1 LLNDILP
8 LCDKIDGNDQTKHD
22 RGLQLKRVV
31 EHVTEEGTELTVLGV
46 LSVDAIQDYCEA
58 CAPHSLDSYG
68 KMALCF
74 HRLVAQA
81 QGETDMPVAVCREMS
96 ALESMI
102 ADFEHS
108 KRSKAKPPPP
118 MMAFVGP
125 AHSMF
130 EKVSTEHADMAYVD
144 LAKAVWFLFTVLAVA
159 TRTRTLLTARWGENV
174 SRDDRGDWSIRLG
187 NPAGGTK
194 HQFPLSV
201 RLSELKNLCH
211 AGILYPDLA
220 ATALDWLYGRTKGDK
235 NGRLVFSRSDSKDS
249 VFGKS
254 VFGAYMREQYKGNKE
269 MDCGALRKRIEIT
282 ASQLADA
289 GRITLAD
296 RALVSNLLQH
306 KAQTAALDY
315 LPAGDTEPEPS
326 PGGSVASDGPENAE
340 SENAESAETSPESLV
355 AHNGDV
361 IEIVEQ
367 TRVCSMWSV
376 TCIKT
381 ATCYYC
387 IYSLINNKCNLY

>member
-1 LLNDILP
+1 MISATWNRP
-8 LCDKIDGNDQTKHD
+8 G
-22 RGLQLKRVV
+22 
-31 EHVTEEGTELTVLGV
+31 
-46 LSVDAIQDYCEA
+46 SV
-58 CAPHSLDSYG
+58 P
-68 KMALCF
+68 
-74 HRLVAQA
+74 
-81 QGETDMPVAVCREMS
+81 
-96 ALESMI
+96 
-102 ADFEHS
+102 
-108 KRSKAKPPPP
+108 
-118 MMAFVGP
+118 
-125 AHSMF
+125 
-130 EKVSTEHADMAYVD
+130 
-144 LAKAVWFLFTVLAVA
+144 
-159 TRTRTLLTARWGENV
+159 
-174 SRDDRGDWSIRLG
+174 
-187 NPAGGTK
+187 
-194 HQFPLSV
+194 
-201 RLSELKNLCH
+201 
-211 AGILYPDLA
+211 
-220 ATALDWLYGRTKGDK
+220 
-235 NGRLVFSRSDSKDS
+235 SRSDSKDS

-340 SENAESAETSPESLV
+340 SENAESENAESAETSPESLV